1 MRLTVLGAGAWG
13 TALAVAYARGA
24 TQQVTLWGRDAAH
37 MQKLAQDRENRRYL
51 AGAALP
57 EALQLSHDLDAAI
70 ADADLVL
77 LVTPMSGFRA
87 LAGVLLRE
95 DKPFLWACKGFEQH
109 TGLLPHQILDSLSPR
124 SDCFGVLAGPSFARE
139 VAANLPAALTLASK
153 NESFAKATASA
164 LHQSH
169 LRLYPSTDVIGVEV
183 GAAVKNVLAIATGVV
198 DGLHLG
204 GNARAALLTRG
215 LAEMARL
222 AACLGGKPETL
233 LGLSGV
239 GDLVLTCTG
248 DLSRNRRVGLALAA
262 GKVLPEILADLGHVA
277 EGVATAVEVLNL
289 AKRFQIDMP
298 ITACVAAVLRG
309 ELSVQAAVQ
318 ILLEREPRLSE

>member
-1 MRLTVLGAGAWG
+1 MRLSVLGAGAWG
-13 TALAVAYARGA
+13 TALALAYARDA
-24 TQQVTLWGRDAAH
+24 AHDVTLWGRDAAH

-57 EALQLSHDLDAAI
+57 PTLRLSHDLDEALT
-70 ADADLVL
+70 ADLLL
-77 LVTPMSGFRA
+77 LVTPMSGFRE

-95 DKPFLWACKGFEQH
+95 GKPFLWACKGFEQK
-109 TGLLPHQILDSLSPR
+109 TGLLPHQILQSLSPPY
-124 SDCFGVLAGPSFARE
+124 DHFGVLSGPSFARE
-139 VAANLPAALTLASK
+139 VAANLPAALSLASS
-153 NESFAKATASA
+153 NDDFAKRTAAA

-169 LRLYPSTDVIGVEV
+169 LRLYPSNDVIGVEV
-183 GAAVKNVLAIATGVV
+183 GAAVKNVLAIATGVL

-262 GKVLPEILADLGHVA
+262 GKALPDILADLGHVA
-277 EGVATAVEVLNL
+277 EGVSTAFEVLNL
-289 AKRFQIDMP
+289 AERFQIDMP
-298 ITACVAAVLRG
+298 ITACVVRVLRG
-309 ELSVQAAVQ
+309 EMSAQATVQH
-318 ILLEREPRLSE
+318 LLERDPPLSE